1 MTDPIKKP
9 KMYPL
14 AWLLIALLSMF
25 ALHYWLP
32 VASLLPPPWHWLGL
46 VFIIPGI
53 LILLHS
59 GLSFIRAKTGLLP
72 FSDATSLVTNG
83 LYRYTRN
90 PMYLGMVLF
99 LLGVALFLGSLSAL
113 APVAIYTWIIDRQF
127 IRNEELF
134 LQEIFGEEYL
144 AYMRRVRRWI

>member
-1 MTDPIKKP
+1 MTNPIKKP

-25 ALHYWLP
+25 ALHHWLP
-32 VASLLPPPWHWLGL
+32 IANLLPPPWHWLGL
-46 VFIIPGI
+46 VLIIPGVV
-53 LILLHS
+53 ILLHS

-83 LYRYTRN
+83 LYRFTRN

-99 LLGVALFLGSLSAL
+99 LLGVALLLGSLSAL
-113 APVAIYTWIIDRQF
+113 APVIAYTWIIDRQF

>member
-32 VASLLPPPWHWLGL
+32 LANLFPPPWHWLGL

-72 FSDATSLVTNG
+72 FSEATSLVTNG
-83 LYRYTRN
+83 LYRFTRN

-99 LLGVALFLGSLSAL
+99 LLGVAIFLGSLSAL
-113 APVAIYTWIIDRQF
+113 SPVIIYSWIIDRQF
-127 IRNEELF
+127 IRAEEQF

-144 AYMRRVRRWI
+144 TYLRRVRRWI

>member
-1 MTDPIKKP
+1 MTEVIKKP
-9 KMYPL
+9 KIYPL

-25 ALHYWLP
+25 ALHHWLP
-32 VASLLPPPWHWLGL
+32 LVILIPAPWHQSGVVL
-46 VFIIPGI
+46 IIPSI

-59 GLSFIRAKTGLLP
+59 GLSFIKAKTAMLP
-72 FSDATSLVTNG
+72 FSEATALVTDG
-83 LYRYTRN
+83 LYRFTRN

-99 LLGVALFLGSLSAL
+99 LLGVAILLGSLGAL
-113 APVAIYTWIIDRQF
+113 APVIAYIWIIDRQF

>member
-1 MTDPIKKP
+1 MSEPISKP
-9 KMYPL
+9 KIYPL
-14 AWLLIALLSMF
+14 AWLLLAVLAIYVLDRFLPIADLIP
-25 ALHYWLP
+25 A
-32 VASLLPPPWHWLGL
+32 PWHWAGL
-46 VFIIPGI
+46 IFMLPGI

-59 GLSFIRAKTGLLP
+59 GASFVRAKTGLLP
-72 FSDATSLVTNG
+72 FSEATTLVTSG
-83 LYRYTRN
+83 LFRFTRN

-99 LLGVALFLGSLSAL
+99 LLGLAVFLGSLSAL
-113 APVAIYTWIIDRQF
+113 IPVAVYAWIIDRQF